1 MANLTKDYWNSI
13 GDTGSGAFGIG
24 SFGDGGDCEVLYRHY
39 LEIKHLNKILKFNKS
54 MKVLELGCGAG
65 RFAYSI
71 APYVDKYVG
80 IDYSLEGIQ
89 IAKEVCENAAID
101 NVDFIQ
107 ASIIDFDYSEKFD
120 VIYFGGVIQ
129 YLNDED
135 IKKTL
140 TNLKNFIKED
150 TIIIDRSS
158 VRNNV
163 RHIADSIL
171 YYCIYRTPREIEI
184 LFKEADF
191 KLIYRKRSY
200 RFLRCGNFLKKHYDK
215 VQKFKPVSFI
225 IMNYVSLVF
234 DKFIYS
240 DLRGNYL
247 SHDFFVFKRGD
258 KI

>member
-13 GDTGSGAFGIG
+13 GEVGAGAFGIG
-24 SFGDGGDCEVLYRHY
+24 TFGDGGNCEVLYRHY
-39 LEIKHLNKILKFNKS
+39 LEIKHLRKIVKFDKN

-80 IDYSLEGIQ
+80 IDYSSEGIKS
-89 IAKEVCENAAID
+89 AEELCKNAGVD

-107 ASIIDFDYSEKFD
+107 GSIVDFDYSEKFD
-120 VIYFGGVIQ
+120 VIYFGSVIQ

-135 IKKTL
+135 VKKTL
-140 TNLKNFIKED
+140 VNLKKFIKED
-150 TIIIDRSS
+150 TIIVDRSS
-158 VRNNV
+158 IRNNI

-171 YYCIYRTPREIEI
+171 YYCIYRTPKEIEG
-184 LFKEADF
+184 LFKEINF
-191 KLIYRKRSY
+191 KLVYRKRSY
-200 RFLRCGNFLKKHYDK
+200 RFLRCGDFFKKYYNK
-215 VQKFKPVSFI
+215 VEKFKPFSFI
-225 IMNYVSLVF
+225 IMNYISIIF

-240 DLRGNYL
+240 DLEGNYL
-247 SHDFFVFKRGD
+247 SHDFLVFKKGD

>member
-13 GDTGSGAFGIG
+13 GEVGSGAFGIG
-24 SFGDGGDCEVLYRHY
+24 TFGDGGNCEVLYRHY
-39 LEIKHLNKILKFNKS
+39 LELKHINKIVKFNKN

-71 APYVDKYVG
+71 APYVNKYVG
-80 IDYSLEGIQ
+80 IDYSSEGIQ
-89 IAKEVCENAAID
+89 SSKEICKNSGID

-120 VIYFGGVIQ
+120 VVYFGSVIQ
-129 YLNDED
+129 YLSDKD
-135 IKKTL
+135 IRLMLK
-140 TNLKNFIKED
+140 NLKKFMKED

-158 VRNNV
+158 TRNNI

-171 YYCIYRTPREIEI
+171 YYCIYRTPKEIEV
-184 LFKEADF
+184 LFKAIDF
-191 KLIYRKRSY
+191 KLVYRKRSY
-200 RFLRCGNFLKKHYDK
+200 RFLRCGNFFKRHYDK
-215 VQKFKPVSFI
+215 VQKFKPFSFR
-225 IMNYVSLVF
+225 IMNYISLFF

-240 DLRGNYL
+240 DLEGNYL
-247 SHDFFVFKRGD
+247 SHDFFVFKKGD

>member
-1 MANLTKDYWNSI
+1 MGNLTKDYWNSI
-13 GDTGSGAFGIG
+13 GEVGSGAFGIG
-24 SFGDGGDCEVLYRHY
+24 TFGDGGNCEVLYRHY
-39 LEIKHLNKILKFNKS
+39 LELKHLKKIVKFNKS

-71 APYVDKYVG
+71 APYVNKYVG

-89 IAKEVCENAAID
+89 AAKQLCENSNIN

-120 VIYFGGVIQ
+120 VIYFGSVIQ
-129 YLNDED
+129 YLNDDD
-135 IKKTL
+135 IKRTL
-140 TNLKNFIKED
+140 VNLKKFIKED

-158 VRNNV
+158 VRNNI

-171 YYCIYRTPREIEI
+171 YYCTYRTSKEIEG
-184 LFKEADF
+184 LFEEIDF

-200 RFLRCGNFLKKHYDK
+200 RFLRCGNFFKKNYDK
-215 VQKFKPVSFI
+215 VQKFKPFSFE
-225 IMNYVSLVF
+225 IMNYISLIF
-234 DKFIYS
+234 DEFIYS
-240 DLRGNYL
+240 DLYGNYL
-247 SHDFFVFKRGD
+247 SHDFFVFKKGD